1 MSDIGISIDRFKEF
15 VDFWKDGYR
24 FAVFSYVAI
33 NRQNNFPIL
42 MAGSIRL
49 MPVVDVSK
57 IKFFTH
63 TSKSITASITHW
75 KIEDELLG
83 FLAQIADGLI
93 TIPNG
98 KKISLWNDDDKNV

>member
-1 MSDIGISIDRFKEF
+1 MSDIGKSIDRFKEF

-33 NRQNNFPIL
+33 NRQNNSPIL

-93 TIPNG
+93 KMSGLNLTPAW
-98 KKISLWNDDDKNV
+98 SL